1 MGQWKAG
8 ERAVDTTP
16 VVRFPVLVFWI
27 LFNLF
32 VVAMLVLDLGILNRR
47 SHRVSFREA
56 LAWSGV
62 WIALAAAFA
71 VLELFWHGR
80 AQALQFVTRYVIEL
94 SLSVDNL
101 FVFLVIFRYF
111 KVPDQ
116 HQHKVLFWGI
126 LGALLMRGIF
136 IVAGVGLIRRFSW
149 ITYAFGALLVY
160 SGLKQLRQGETEI
173 HPEKNPLLRLFRRT
187 FPVTKEYVGG
197 QFFTQRNRLYATPL
211 FVVLLVVE
219 TSDILFA
226 VDSIPAVLAITLN
239 AFIVYTSNVFAI
251 MGLRSMY
258 FAVAELMKVFLHLHY
273 GLAGVLILVGLKMLT
288 ADRYPVPTLT
298 TLGVVLAVLLV
309 SLVASV

>member
-1 MGQWKAG
+1 M
-8 ERAVDTTP
+8 
-16 VVRFPVLVFWI
+16 LLFWI

-32 VVAMLVLDLGILNRR
+32 VVAMLVLDLGILHRR

-80 AQALQFVTRYVIEL
+80 AQALQFVTGYVIEL

-126 LGALLMRGIF
+126 LGALLMRGVF
-136 IVAGVGLIRRFSW
+136 IVAGVGLIHRFNW
-149 ITYAFGALLVY
+149 ITYTFGALLVY
-160 SGLKQLRQGETEI
+160 SGLKLLRQGETEI
-173 HPEKNPLLRLFRRT
+173 HPEKNPVLRLFGRIV
-187 FPVTKEYVGG
+187 PVTKEYVGG
-197 QFFTQRNRLYATPL
+197 QLFTRSNGLYATPL

-251 MGLRSMY
+251 LGLRSMY
-258 FAVAELMKVFLHLHY
+258 FALAGVMDLFHYLHY
-273 GLAGVLILVGLKMLT
+273 GLSVVLIFIGLKMLGSH
-288 ADRYPVPTLT
+288 YVNIPTGWAL
-298 TLGVVLAVLLV
+298 VVVLLV
-309 SLVASV
+309 LGASILASLLNPKEKAAE

>member
-1 MGQWKAG
+1 MLA
-8 ERAVDTTP
+8 
-16 VVRFPVLVFWI
+16 FWI

-32 VVAMLVLDLGILNRR
+32 VVAMLVLDLGVLNRR
-47 SHRVSFREA
+47 SHRVGFREA
-56 LAWSGV
+56 LAWSGI
-62 WIALAAAFA
+62 WIALAVGFA

-80 AQALQFVTRYVIEL
+80 AEAIQFVTGYVIEL

-111 KVPDQ
+111 KVPDE

-126 LGALLMRGIF
+126 LGALLMRGVF

-149 ITYAFGALLVY
+149 ITYAFGTLLVY
-160 SGLKQLRQGETEI
+160 SGLELLRQGEEEI
-173 HPEKNPLLRLFRRT
+173 YPEKNPVLRIFRRT

-197 QFFTQRNRLYATPL
+197 QFFTQRNKLYATPL

-251 MGLRSMY
+251 LGLRSMY
-258 FAVAELMKVFLHLHY
+258 FALAGMMDLFHYLHY
-273 GLAGVLILVGLKMLT
+273 GLSVVLIFIGLKMLGSH
-288 ADRYPVPTLT
+288 YVNIPT
-298 TLGVVLAVLLV
+298 GWALAIVLLV
-309 SLVASV
+309 LGASILASLLNPQKKAAE